1 MLPDDIS
8 DTVRH
13 ALAEDIGSGDLTAVL
28 IPPERR
34 ADASVMTRENAVLCG
49 TAWFDEVFRQ
59 LDRTIHVSW
68 QAQDGDRISGG
79 QTVCAID
86 GPARAILSGERMAL
100 NFLQLLS
107 GVATQAR
114 QYVDGVRGTRTKI
127 LDTRKTVPGLRKAQK
142 YAVTCGGAQNH
153 RMGLYDGI
161 LIKENHILAAGSV
174 AAAVQR
180 AKAIAPDGTPIEI
193 EVESLNELE
202 QAIEAGADNLLLDNF
217 SLDDLRAAVE
227 RARGR
232 ATLEASGGITRDN
245 VRQIAETGVDY
256 ISVGDLTKNVKAVDF
271 SMRFASNKR
280 GGSVDTP
287 RPQTQR

>member
-8 DTVRH
+8 DTVRR
-13 ALAEDIGSGDLTAVL
+13 ALAEDIGSGDLTAAL
-28 IPPERR
+28 IPPDRR
-34 ADASVMTRENAVLCG
+34 ADASVITRENAVLCG

-68 QAQDGDRISGG
+68 QARDGDRIHAG
-79 QTVCAID
+79 QTVCTIK
-86 GPARAILSGERMAL
+86 GPAQTILSGERMAL

-114 QYVDGVRGTRTKI
+114 EYVDRVSGTHAKI

-142 YAVTCGGAQNH
+142 YAVTCGGAHNH
-153 RMGLYDGI
+153 RMGLYDSI
-161 LIKENHILAAGSV
+161 LIKENHIVAAGSI

-180 AKAIAPDGTPIEI
+180 AKAAAPKGTSIEI
-193 EVESLNELE
+193 EVENLDELQ
-202 QAIEAGADNLLLDNF
+202 QAIEAGGTNLLLDNF

-227 RARGR
+227 QARGR
-232 ATLEASGGITRDN
+232 ATLEASGGITREN
-245 VRQIAETGVDY
+245 TRQIAETGVDY

-271 SMRFASNKR
+271 SMRFAAYER
-280 GGSVDTP
+280 TAP
-287 RPQTQR
+287 